1 MRVVTKTLWLPKK
14 GNTNEEYEDA
24 AFPMESVEV
33 ETDSFRCA
41 VADGATETSFSALW
55 AKLLVEGFVNQTP
68 RNESKQKWAE
78 GIASKEL
85 PWYAEQKA
93 ESGAYAAL
101 LGLVLKSST
110 DGGGTWEAEAL
121 GDCCMMLV
129 RDGEIAEKFPL
140 TESEQFNSSPVLL
153 SSNLDETAAEKAEE
167 ELVRKSGTWKAG
179 DVIYM
184 MTDAIARWA
193 YKRQEEHGDAPFF
206 LKAMNTQ
213 KEIEELCDVQRG
225 LLDAD
230 SRPLMRNDDV
240 TLLRILL
247 T

>member
-1 MRVVTKTLWLPKK
+1 MRVVTNTLWLPKK

-78 GIASKEL
+78 GIATKEL

-101 LGLVLKSST
+101 LGLVLKGGT

-129 RDGEIAEKFPL
+129 RLPKNFRLRNP
-140 TESEQFNSSPVLL
+140 SSSIPAL
-153 SSNLDETAAEKAEE
+153 SSFRPTWMKPPRSRRKKNWSAKAEP
-167 ELVRKSGTWKAG
+167 G
-179 DVIYM
+179 
-184 MTDAIARWA
+184 
-193 YKRQEEHGDAPFF
+193 KR
-206 LKAMNTQ
+206 AMLY
-213 KEIEELCDVQRG
+213 I
-225 LLDAD
+225 
-230 SRPLMRNDDV
+230 
-240 TLLRILL
+240 
-247 T
+247 